1 MGTTTI
7 RRAVCLV
14 VAMGCA
20 LLLGGCGGTT
30 TPAPTTPAPTTPA
43 ATAPN
48 TSPPVLPPT
57 PAPSATASGPM
68 TGDELV
74 WLEAINGLLMKSQK
88 VLGGS
93 PCCETKAQMRAL
105 EDGMRGC
112 TRELARLGLPSD
124 RLQPVYKLAQKGCAQ
139 YDRAAECFA
148 TAAEIGAPVS
158 GTSEE
163 RKFNDA
169 IDCAFAAPNRG
180 AILLADSVEK
190 GSEIKNAVVEQ

>member
-1 MGTTTI
+1 
-7 RRAVCLV
+7 
-14 VAMGCA
+14 
-20 LLLGGCGGTT
+20 
-30 TPAPTTPAPTTPA
+30 
-43 ATAPN
+43 
-48 TSPPVLPPT
+48 
-57 PAPSATASGPM
+57 M

-74 WLEAINGLLMKSQK
+74 WLEAINGLLMK
-88 VLGGS
+88 VLDGS

-112 TRELARLGLPSD
+112 TRELARVGLPSD

-139 YDRAAECFA
+139 YDKAAECFA

-169 IDCAFAAPNRG
+169 IDCAFSAPNRG
-180 AILLADSVEK
+180 GSLLADAVEK
-190 GSEIKNAVVEQ
+190 GYEIKNAAA

>member
-7 RRAVCLV
+7 RRTVCLV

-30 TPAPTTPAPTTPA
+30 TPAPTTPAA
-43 ATAPN
+43 IAPS
-48 TSPPVLPPT
+48 TSTLALPPT

-139 YDRAAECFA
+139 YDKAAECFA

-169 IDCAFAAPNRG
+169 IDCAFSAPNRG
-180 AILLADSVEK
+180 AILLADAVEK
-190 GSEIKNAVVEQ
+190 GSEIKNAAA